1 MPAPPP
7 WINRAIRQK
16 EVRPLRQS
24 SGVGFRRQSQTPANR
39 SSLERSDIN
48 IRISAMGDSENE
60 PVFSPPTEQSES
72 RHWLPMAI
80 GGVFVVVLI
89 IAVVLLTRAGKPA
102 GTAPGDPNLGKL
114 QVSNLHMATAENFA
128 GGSVT
133 YIEGKLTNGTD
144 RKVSGASVQVIFKNS
159 LGETAQKDTLPVTV
173 LLPNVPYVDYGLI
186 DRAPLAPGQTRDFRL
201 TLEHVTTDWDGQ
213 VPTVKVVSI
222 GY

>member
-1 MPAPPP
+1 M
-7 WINRAIRQK
+7 
-16 EVRPLRQS
+16 V
-24 SGVGFRRQSQTPANR
+24 
-39 SSLERSDIN
+39 
-48 IRISAMGDSENE
+48 DSEQQ
-60 PVFSPPTEQSES
+60 PFSPVQQQEEK
-72 RHWLPMAI
+72 RNILPMII
-80 GGVFVVVLI
+80 GVVVVAII
-89 IAVVLLTRAGKPA
+89 IAVLVFATRAGKPA
-102 GTAPGDPNLGKL
+102 STAPGDPNLAKL

-144 RKVSGASVQVIFKNS
+144 RKVTSASVQVIFKNS

>member
-1 MPAPPP
+1 M
-7 WINRAIRQK
+7 
-16 EVRPLRQS
+16 V
-24 SGVGFRRQSQTPANR
+24 
-39 SSLERSDIN
+39 
-48 IRISAMGDSENE
+48 DSEQQ
-60 PVFSPPTEQSES
+60 PFSPVQQQEEK
-72 RHWLPMAI
+72 RNILPMII
-80 GGVFVVVLI
+80 GVVVVAII
-89 IAVVLLTRAGKPA
+89 IAVLVFATRAGKPA
-102 GTAPGDPNLGKL
+102 GTAPGDPNLAKL

-133 YIEGKLTNGTD
+133 YIEGKLSNGTD
-144 RKVSGASVQVIFKNS
+144 RKVTGASVQVIFKNS

>member
-1 MPAPPP
+1 M
-7 WINRAIRQK
+7 
-16 EVRPLRQS
+16 V
-24 SGVGFRRQSQTPANR
+24 
-39 SSLERSDIN
+39 
-48 IRISAMGDSENE
+48 DSEQL
-60 PVFSPPTEQSES
+60 PFSPVQQQEEK
-72 RHWLPMAI
+72 RNILPMII
-80 GGVFVVVLI
+80 GVVVVAII
-89 IAVVLLTRAGKPA
+89 IAVLVFATRAGKPA
-102 GTAPGDPNLGKL
+102 STAPGDPNLAKL

-144 RKVSGASVQVIFKNS
+144 RKVTSASVQVIFKNS